1 MKKSLALKKNLTF
14 VLFFICSLTYVNVS
28 AQNSRQV
35 SVSDFNG
42 IGVSSGINLHLKQG
56 NTESLVIKGDEEV
69 IKDVVVE
76 KNDRGIS
83 IKYKEGINW
92 SRLFKGKVID
102 VYVTFK
108 NLNSL
113 AASGGADVYIDGQ
126 LRTDRFSLA
135 ASGGA
140 DIKLNLTC
148 KDIKIAVSGGAD
160 IELKGSAE
168 NMTVSA
174 SGGADLDAFDFKV
187 DYAQVNCSGGA
198 DVDIYVNKGLTA
210 SASGGADIT
219 YKGNAALKKT
229 SNSKSGDITH
239 AN

>member
-1 MKKSLALKKNLTF
+1 MKNSLALKKNLTF
-14 VLFFICSLTYVNVS
+14 VLFFFCSFTCINVF

-56 NTESLVIKGDEEV
+56 NTESLVIKGDDEI

-76 KNDRGIS
+76 KNERSIS

-92 SRLFKGKVID
+92 SRLFKGRTID

-108 NLNSL
+108 NLNAL
-113 AASGGADVYIDGQ
+113 AASGGSDVYIDGQ
-126 LRTDRFSLA
+126 LKTDRFSLA

-140 DIKLNLTC
+140 DVKLNLVC
-148 KDIKIAVSGGAD
+148 KEIKIAASGGAD
-160 IELKGSAE
+160 IELKGAAE
-168 NMTVSA
+168 NMSVSA
-174 SGGADLDAFDFKV
+174 SGGADIDAFDFKV
-187 DYAQVNCSGGA
+187 DYAQVNSSGGA
-198 DVDIYVNKGLTA
+198 DVDIYVNKGLSA
-210 SASGGADIT
+210 AASGGSDIT
-219 YKGNAALKKT
+219 YKGNASLKKT
-229 SNSKSGDITH
+229 SSSKSGDITH

>member
-1 MKKSLALKKNLTF
+1 M
-14 VLFFICSLTYVNVS
+14 
-28 AQNSRQV
+28 
-35 SVSDFNG
+35 
-42 IGVSSGINLHLKQG
+42 
-56 NTESLVIKGDEEV
+56 
-69 IKDVVVE
+69 
-76 KNDRGIS
+76 
-83 IKYKEGINW
+83 
-92 SRLFKGKVID
+92 
-102 VYVTFK
+102 
-108 NLNSL
+108 

-210 SASGGADIT
+210 SASGGADII

>member
-14 VLFFICSLTYVNVS
+14 VLFFICSLTYVNVF

-56 NTESLVIKGDEEV
+56 NTESLVIKGEEEL

-76 KNDRGIS
+76 KNDRSIN

-92 SRLFKGKVID
+92 SRLFKGRVID

-126 LRTDRFSLA
+126 LKTDRFSIA

-140 DIKLNLTC
+140 DIKLELTC

-160 IELKGSAE
+160 IDLKGSAE

-174 SGGADLDAFDFKV
+174 SGGADVNAFNFKV
-187 DYAQVNCSGGA
+187 DYAQVNSSGGA

-210 SASGGADIT
+210 SATGGSDIT

>member
-1 MKKSLALKKNLTF
+1 MKNLRALKNNLTF
-14 VLFFICSLTYVNVS
+14 ILFLFSSFTCAKVF
-28 AQNSRQV
+28 AQSSRQV
-35 SVSDFNG
+35 SVNDFSS

-76 KNDRGIS
+76 KNDRSIS
-83 IKYKEGINW
+83 IKYKEGVNW
-92 SRLFKGKVID
+92 SRLFKGRSID

-108 NLNSL
+108 NLNAL
-113 AASGGADVYIDGQ
+113 AASGGSDVYIDGQ
-126 LRTDRFSLA
+126 LKTDKFSLA
-135 ASGGA
+135 ASGGS
-140 DIKLNLTC
+140 DVKLNLVC

-168 NMTVSA
+168 NMSISA
-174 SGGADLDAFDFKV
+174 SGGSDISAFDFRV
-187 DYAQVNCSGGA
+187 DYAQVNSSGGA

-210 SASGGADIT
+210 AASGGSDIT
-219 YKGNAALKKT
+219 YKGNASLKKT
-229 SNSKSGDITH
+229 SNSKSGDIIH

>member
-1 MKKSLALKKNLTF
+1 MKNLLALKNNLTL
-14 VLFFICSLTYVNVS
+14 VLFFICSFTCVNVF
-28 AQNSRQV
+28 AQSSRQV
-35 SVSDFNG
+35 SVSDFSG

-56 NTESLVIKGDEEV
+56 NTESLVIKGEEEV

-76 KNDRGIS
+76 KNDRSIS
-83 IKYKEGINW
+83 IKYKDGINW
-92 SRLFKGKVID
+92 SRLFKGRTID

-126 LRTDRFSLA
+126 LKTDRLSLA

-140 DIKLNLTC
+140 DIKLNLIC
-148 KDIKIAVSGGAD
+148 KDVKISVSGGAD

-168 NMTVSA
+168 NMSIAA
-174 SGGADLDAFDFKV
+174 SGGADIDAFDFKV
-187 DYAQVNCSGGA
+187 DYAQVNSSGGA

-210 SASGGADIT
+210 AASGGSDIT
-219 YKGNAALKKT
+219 YKGNASLKKT
-229 SNSKSGDITH
+229 SNSRSGDITH